1 MTVKV
6 LLIVEGKKT
15 EKEFFSQMFNEY
27 GAAADIFAVS
37 TNIYSLYSRMNTL

>member
-15 EKEFFSQMFNEY
+15 EKEFFSQMFNEWCC
-27 GAAADIFAVS
+27 
-37 TNIYSLYSRMNTL
+37 SRYFCSVYEYLFTVFKNETL